1 MLELNENTF
10 DGEALT
16 GKDPV
21 LVDFWAPWCGP
32 CKMQG
37 PIVEELAKEYEGKP
51 VKIAKVNIDEN
62 QKLAMRYKIVSIPT
76 LGIFSGG
83 VLKEQMIGVH
93 DKDALKEKLGKY
105 LQSSN

>member
-1 MLELNENTF
+1 MLELNEDTF
-10 DGEALT
+10 DGEALAGET
-16 GKDPV
+16 LA

-37 PIVEELAKEYEGKP
+37 PIVEELAKECEGKP

-62 QKLAMRYKIVSIPT
+62 QNLALRYKIVSIPT
-76 LGIFSGG
+76 IGIFSGG

-93 DKDALKEKLGKY
+93 DKDALKEKLEKY
-105 LQSSN
+105 LRI

>member
-1 MLELNENTF
+1 MLELTAANFDNEV
-10 DGEALT
+10 LVS
-16 GKDPV
+16 KDPV

-32 CKMQG
+32 CKIQG
-37 PIVEELAKEYEGKP
+37 PIVEELSKECEGKP

-62 QKLAMRYKIVSIPT
+62 QDLAMRYKIVSIPT

-93 DKDALKEKLGKY
+93 DKNALAERMEKY
-105 LQSSN
+105 LPKS